1 MREWT
6 ASCLSVL
13 SHDSVF
19 LGASPYF
26 VCWRCWDVSRN
37 LATSVF
43 SPTRGP
49 LTEMWAE
56 KYTKNKM
63 WKLVLFTLAPN
74 PHEAVCPVSFRLRK
88 FEETRN
94 QPPDRSCPTFS
105 CFSPKLDPECSR
117 GAP

>member
-1 MREWT
+1 M
-6 ASCLSVL
+6 
-13 SHDSVF
+13 
-19 LGASPYF
+19 
-26 VCWRCWDVSRN
+26 SRN
-37 LATSVF
+37 VATSVF

-56 KYTKNKM
+56 KYTENKM
-63 WKLVLFTLAPN
+63 WKLMLFTLAPN

-94 QPPDRSCPTFS
+94 QSPDRLIDRVPTFS
-105 CFSPKLDPECSR
+105 CFSPKLAPECSR